1 MLLEIIM
8 KHYSTNYF
16 ITHAYTS
23 SNYIYFSPLQY
34 VDLTHY
40 RLKKVPVP
48 VSSLTKVEV
57 STLATLSVCV
67 LFISF
72 LLQHL
77 CLRQNLIIDISPI
90 SELTTLT
97 ELDLYDNEIK
107 DIHGLEKLISLGYDT
122 IINYNSLIIIIIS
135 LVIIR
140 L

>member
-1 MLLEIIM
+1 M
-8 KHYSTNYF
+8 
-16 ITHAYTS
+16 
-23 SNYIYFSPLQY
+23 QY